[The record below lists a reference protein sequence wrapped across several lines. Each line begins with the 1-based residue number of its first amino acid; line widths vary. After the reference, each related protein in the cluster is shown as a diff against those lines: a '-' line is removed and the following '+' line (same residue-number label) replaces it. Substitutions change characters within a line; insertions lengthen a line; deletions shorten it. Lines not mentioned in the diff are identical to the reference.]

1 MSAPALVLQ
10 GAVRAAIAAAVPSVP
25 VMDRVPGATDP
36 MPRIVIGEGQ
46 ELPNRAD
53 CMDGREIYL
62 DIHVWSHAVG
72 QVEAKTLTAAV
83 VAALDDVDL
92 TLTGHVLD
100 LLRFDGARYLRDPDG
115 RTSHAVLTFRALT
128 HPDD

>member
-1 MSAPALVLQ
+1 MSAPALVFQ

-25 VMDRVPGATDP
+25 VMDRVPGAGDP
-36 MPRIVIGEGQ
+36 YPRIVIGESQG
-46 ELPNRAD
+46 LPNRAD
-53 CMDGREIYL
+53 CMDGMEIYL

-72 QVEAKTLTAAV
+72 QVEVKTLADAV
-83 VAALDDVDL
+83 VTALDDVDL

-100 LLRFDGARYLRDPDG
+100 LLLLNGERYLRDPDG